1 MALTRKFKQTILDRA
16 ASDPKFRKQM
26 LVEAI
31 NEMLAGDLEAGKS
44 MLRDYIHAT
53 ITFEGLAEKIGKS
66 SKSIHRML
74 GPSMTVKVAADA
86 GETAEIVKN
95 IIMLKQQREIAIL
108 FMSTSPN

>member
-44 MLRDYIHAT
+44 MLRDYINAT

-74 GPSMTVKVAADA
+74 GPSGNPRADNLIEIIRILQEHEQVRLRVEANRAA
-86 GETAEIVKN
+86 
-95 IIMLKQQREIAIL
+95 
-108 FMSTSPN
+108 

>member
-31 NEMLAGDLEAGKS
+31 NEMLAGGLEAGKS
-44 MLRDYIHAT
+44 MLRDYINAT

-74 GPSMTVKVAADA
+74 GPSGNPRADNMIEIIRILQEHEQVRLRVEANRAA
-86 GETAEIVKN
+86 
-95 IIMLKQQREIAIL
+95 
-108 FMSTSPN
+108 